1 MQLVTKTLEKVF
13 EKFPLYSQDGKPIDE
28 KKVLCKYFTPWGAN
42 TWIVTEAS
50 RNEEKPGDWDFFGV
64 VTLGYEWEWGY
75 FSLSE
80 LQGIRGQFG
89 LGVERERYGIDPGKK
104 TVYEVLKA
112 EGNGGA
118 EFAEEMLE
126 WSRKDETEPE
136 PETTQDAP
144 EVQPEPEPEEVQ
156 PEPMPRPIEANPAPI
171 VIESNDPEPG
181 PDPCPVLPE
190 DWPEVVLENYEY
202 SPELANK
209 IYDENEPRIFKKI
222 KDDLYNRTK
231 RNGWGISAENMT
243 ILARNFIKGVQDNDP
258 RRVCWSVDYLED
270 CNYHTANRNFFEGKA
285 TEYIQDAPQ
294 YRKHMELIGGIPE
307 HNIYWFLDGDRV
319 LVQDENMNLLTA
331 RLDLRNGAPNILMER
346 ENLRCV
352 WPYWDDG
359 DGNGPTWRKPS
370 EMIKYFM
377 EDQYTE
383 QAAAEI
389 VKYFAKELELADQ
402 NAEKIRKAMDAPDP
416 EQPAAPVIRIVTESA
431 APFAVLVDD

>member
-13 EKFPLYSQDGKPIDE
+13 EKFPLYSQDGKPINE
-28 KKVLCKYFTPWGAN
+28 KKVLCKFFTPWGAN

-50 RNEEKPGDWDFFGV
+50 RNEETPGDWDFFGV

-89 LGVERERYGIDPGKK
+89 MGVELEITVKPAAL
-104 TVYEVLKA
+104 TVYEAMKA
-112 EGNGGA
+112 EGSA
-118 EFAEEMLE
+118 AAKQAEEMLE

-144 EVQPEPEPEEVQ
+144 EVQPDQEPEEVQ
-156 PEPMPRPIEANPAPI
+156 PEPLPRPIEANPAPI
-171 VIESNDPEPG
+171 VVESNDPEPG

-222 KDDLYNRTK
+222 RDDLYNRTK

-243 ILARNFIKGVQDNDP
+243 ILARNFIKGVQDNDA

-270 CNYHTANRNFFEGKA
+270 CNYHTANRSFFEGEA
-285 TEYIQDAPQ
+285 AEYIQDAPQ

-402 NAEKIRKAMDAPDP
+402 NAEKIRKVMDAPDP
-416 EQPAAPVIRIVTESA
+416 EQPATPIIRLAPNST
-431 APFAVLVDD
+431 APLAVLLDD